1 VEDNAARTARLR
13 TWRRRLLDLL
23 PHVGLEVTGLF
34 PGAVVVAR
42 SAHRGAAPRRS
53 RVDVRTLAPGGSL
66 VRRRA
71 GARKG
76 RLDLERGLHA
86 FLLREHL
93 AGLLELYRVDCVLD
107 VGANKGQYARLLRRA
122 GYRGQIVSFE
132 PVPDV
137 FAALAE
143 AAADD
148 DLWTVHQMALGSTD
162 GTTTMNVV
170 PGTMS
175 SVLVPS
181 EYGTGRYGQLREVSE
196 VDVPVRRLDGLLA
209 TLPELQGR
217 RVFLKMDTQGYDLET
232 FAGLGDRVEQVVGLQ
247 SEVALLTIYD
257 GMPRLPEALAAYEAA
272 GFGVTGFYPVSR
284 EKRTWRVLEFD
295 CVMVRADAL

>member
-1 VEDNAARTARLR
+1 VQHTDADHAPA
-13 TWRRRLLDLL
+13 TWRRRLLQLL
-23 PHVGLEVTGLF
+23 PHAGLEVTDLF

-42 SAHRGAAPRRS
+42 AERGRRERRS
-53 RVDVRTLAPGGSL
+53 RLDVRGLVPTGAL
-66 VRRRA
+66 VRRRS
-71 GARKG
+71 GARKQ
-76 RLDLERGLHA
+76 RFELERALHQ
-86 FLLREHL
+86 FLLPEHL
-93 AGLLELYRVDCVLD
+93 LGLLAHYRVDCVLD

-137 FAALAE
+137 FAALQE
-143 AAADD
+143 AAAGDD
-148 DLWTVHQMALGSTD
+148 RWTVHQVALGRSD

-181 EYGTGRYGQLREVSE
+181 EYGTGRYQQLREVSE
-196 VDVPVRRLDGLLA
+196 VEVPVRRLDGLLT

-217 RVFLKMDTQGYDLET
+217 RLFLKMDTQGYDLEA
-232 FAGLGDRVEQVVGLQ
+232 FAGLGERVEQVVGLQ

-257 GMPRLPEALAAYEAA
+257 AMPRLPEALAAYEAA
-272 GFGVTGFYPVSR
+272 GFGVTGFFPVTR
-284 EKRTWRVLEFD
+284 ERRTWRVLEFD